1 MLSAFEK
8 ALFFLL
14 VAGTL
19 GLAWFTFR
27 WMFGAIRRGDGQLHL
42 NELPR
47 RVFRAVEVALTQR
60 TTLRAR
66 PGTSVIHLFIVWG
79 FVYYILVNTGDL
91 IEGFFDV
98 HFFGDGRIGGVYRL
112 LGDVLSVLTLAG
124 VIYFLVRRFIAKAPA
139 LTFRENV
146 PLHERARPGIRRDS
160 LIVGLF
166 ILVHV
171 GSRFLGQSFA
181 IADRAGDPWQ
191 PAAGLVARLWSGL
204 SFGTLETWSHLTW
217 WLALGTILAFIPY
230 FPYSKHIHLL
240 MGPLNY
246 FSRPDRRSLGALE
259 PVDFE
264 DDSREQFGAAKLEH
278 LQQTHLFDAFACIMC
293 NRCQDVCPAYVT
305 GKELSPSALEVN
317 QRFELKGVMRGLA
330 AGEDSPRP
338 LLDFAI
344 SHSAVW
350 ACTAC
355 GACVEICPVGNE
367 PMFDI
372 MHIRRDQ
379 VLMESEF
386 PAELQGAFKGMETS
400 GNPWQMSDSRMAWA
414 AGLDVPTV
422 DDTDDYE
429 ILYWVGC
436 AASLEPRAQQTAR
449 ALVQVLQ
456 AAGVKFA
463 VLGER
468 ERCTGDS
475 ARRAGNEYLFYEMA
489 SANIETLNEVAPPRI
504 LVTCPHCLHTLGTE
518 YPQYGGHYEVVH
530 HTDYLTELIASGRLD
545 VAPEQGGANVTFHD
559 PCYLGRHNGVYE
571 PPRTLIEQTSGAPVR
586 EMGRTRNNSF
596 CCGAGGAQFWKEE
609 EPGDARVNVTRY
621 AEAQATGAETLAV
634 GCPFCLRMFTD
645 AQGEV
650 GPGGPAIKDVVEL
663 IAERLPQ
670 KEAVS
675 D

>member
-79 FVYYILVNTGDL
+79 FVYYILINTGDL

-146 PLHERARPGIRRDS
+146 PLHQRARPGIRRDS

-171 GSRFLGQSFA
+171 GSRFLGQLFA

>member
-1 MLSAFEK
+1 MLTAVEK
-8 ALFFLL
+8 ILFILAI
-14 VAGTL
+14 VASL
-19 GLAWFTFR
+19 GLAQHFFR
-27 WMFGAIRRGDGQLHL
+27 QAFAVIRRGEGSLAFDQLPGRVWRAL
-42 NELPR
+42 DVLITQR
-47 RVFRAVEVALTQR
+47 TVFRA
-60 TTLRAR
+60 RAA
-66 PGTSVIHLFIVWG
+66 TSLLHGFVVWG
-79 FVYYILVNTGDL
+79 FLYYVLINIGDSLEGLFELNFLGDGPIGDL
-91 IEGFFDV
+91 
-98 HFFGDGRIGGVYRL
+98 YRVA
-112 LGDVLSVLTLAG
+112 GDVLSVLILIG
-124 VIYFLVRRFIAKAPA
+124 MVYFLIRRFVARAPA
-139 LTFRENV
+139 LSIRENV
-146 PLHERARPGIRRDS
+146 TLHPRALPGIRRDS

-166 ILVHV
+166 ILIHV
-171 GSRFLGQSFA
+171 GARFVGESFQ
-181 IADRAGDPWQ
+181 IARHTGDIWQ
-191 PAAGLVARLWSGL
+191 PFATALAGLWDGL
-204 SFGTLETWSHLTW
+204 DGDTLEIAEHVAW
-217 WLALGTILAFIPY
+217 WLAIGTILAFIPY
-230 FPYSKHIHLL
+230 FPFSKHMHLF

-246 FSRPDRRSLGALE
+246 FTRPDRASPGALA
-259 PVDFE
+259 PLDFE
-264 DDSREQFGAAKLEH
+264 DEEREQFGAARIEH
-278 LQQTHLFDAFACIMC
+278 LGQTQIFDAFACIMC
-293 NRCQDVCPAYVT
+293 NRCQDACPAYVT
-305 GKELSPSALEVN
+305 GKELSPAALEIN
-317 QRFELKGVMRGLA
+317 KRYEIRGHMRPLA
-330 AGEDSPRP
+330 AGEPSPAP

-344 SHSAVW
+344 SPSAVW

-355 GACVEICPVGNE
+355 GACIEICPVGNE

-422 DDTDDYE
+422 DDTDDYK

-645 AQGEV
+645 AQGEA

>member
-79 FVYYILVNTGDL
+79 FVYYILINTGDL

-504 LVTCPHCLHTLGTE
+504 LVTCPHCLHTL
-518 YPQYGGHYEVVH
+518 
-530 HTDYLTELIASGRLD
+530 
-545 VAPEQGGANVTFHD
+545 
-559 PCYLGRHNGVYE
+559 
-571 PPRTLIEQTSGAPVR
+571 
-586 EMGRTRNNSF
+586 
-596 CCGAGGAQFWKEE
+596 
-609 EPGDARVNVTRY
+609 
-621 AEAQATGAETLAV
+621 
-634 GCPFCLRMFTD
+634 
-645 AQGEV
+645 
-650 GPGGPAIKDVVEL
+650 
-663 IAERLPQ
+663 
-670 KEAVS
+670 
-675 D
+675 